1 MTAEQKQDGG
11 PNRSLGL
18 VEVTSRWGLVA
29 YYFTVNTG
37 GSGVSADALG
47 DYLDLDP
54 WRTYSS
60 DAGNA
65 ADTWTHDRGGRTE
78 DESASVFSALIADL
92 RARESRLVELG
103 NAGATLE
110 LTVFGY
116 GLTGSAFT
124 LGAEDL
130 ALIGRLGIRLVL
142 AISDSS
148 R

>member
-1 MTAEQKQDGG
+1 ME
-11 PNRSLGL
+11 
-18 VEVTSRWGLVA
+18 
-29 YYFTVNTG
+29 
-37 GSGVSADALG
+37 ALG
-47 DYLDLDP
+47 AFLSLETT
-54 WRTYSS
+54 RTYSS
-60 DAGNA
+60 APDQAGA
-65 ADTWTHDRGGRTE
+65 APDTWLHSRGGRP
-78 DESASVFSALIADL
+78 DESASVFWTLVADL
-92 RARESRLVELG
+92 RGRESRLVELG

-124 LGAEDL
+124 LSAEDL